1 MAENDHISVEDQS
14 LSFRQIIDSAPALL
28 HTAQPNGYLDFFN
41 QTWVDFA
48 GEPLEKLLGWGWIA
62 CIHPEDVEAFVEKM
76 RESFANG
83 RKPFQETS
91 RIRRADGVCRWMLH
105 HKEGSLLRTDEK
117 FVPVRAST
125 PTSPF
130 HHPFSSSLLLRCSQ
144 RWTPAQDRPAVRP
157 RLLARV
163 ECGLWLTSRQ
173 STL

>member
-1 MAENDHISVEDQS
+1 LAENDHISVEDQS

-76 RESFANG
+76 RESFAKG

-105 HKEGSLLRTDEK
+105 HKEASLLRTDEK
-117 FVPVRAST
+117 FVPVRGRALQPARFIIRSPRRSCFDAASAGHL
-125 PTSPF
+125 PKIGRLCGPGC
-130 HHPFSSSLLLRCSQ
+130 LL
-144 RWTPAQDRPAVRP
+144 
-157 RLLARV
+157 
-163 ECGLWLTSRQ
+163 E
-173 STL
+173 